1 MGNEN
6 AEVETAVAVQ
16 EEKKIAK
23 KNASIAA
30 LLHTDWKDRIV
41 KMLPEPEMIDRF
53 MYCAELQYGKNR
65 AAFDNCSK
73 VSLLNCLM
81 TSAKYGI
88 LPDGRDAYLI
98 PYGNECTLRFDY
110 KGLVNIIIRD
120 GVAKKVYAEVVCEND
135 SFEFVNGEVR
145 KHAIAF
151 PRGKMLGAYCI
162 ITLPDG
168 TTQQEIMD
176 IEDIEKIKACSQ
188 GSSHPKSPW
197 NTFYKE
203 MAKKSVFR
211 RATKWLKLSPDV
223 ASAIAEDN
231 DEYDF
236 GNADRGSR
244 KTLFAEPKKA
254 EEIEPTDDCFKEET
268 VGEKVKKIEE
278 AKKPA
283 KDLPF

>member
-1 MGNEN
+1 MNNEEKN
-6 AEVETAVAVQ
+6 ETAVIVQ

-23 KNASIAA
+23 KNASVAA

-65 AAFDNCSK
+65 QAFDNCSK

-98 PYGNECTLRFDY
+98 PYGTECTLRFDY
-110 KGLVNIIIRD
+110 KGLVNIVIRD
-120 GVAKKVYAEVVCEND
+120 GVAKKVYAEVVCEHD
-135 SFEFVNGEVR
+135 SFEYVNGEVR
-145 KHAIAF
+145 KHVINF

-168 TTQQEIMD
+168 TTQSEIMD

-188 GSSHPKSPW
+188 GSSSPKSPW

-223 ASAIAEDN
+223 MSAISED
-231 DEYDF
+231 DSGYEF
-236 GNADRGSR
+236 NAVPNG
-244 KTLFAEPKKA
+244 KTLFERPI
-254 EEIEPTDDCFKEET
+254 EIPHNEIEHKKGKEKEET
-268 VGEKVKKIEE
+268 IGVKVKKIEE
-278 AKKPA
+278 ESKSNKNE
-283 KDLPF
+283 LPF